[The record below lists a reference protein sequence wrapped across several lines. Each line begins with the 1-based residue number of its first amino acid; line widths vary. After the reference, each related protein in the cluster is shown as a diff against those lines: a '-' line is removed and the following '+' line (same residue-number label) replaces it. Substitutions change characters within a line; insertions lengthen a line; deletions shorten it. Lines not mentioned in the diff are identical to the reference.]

1 MAHRVL
7 VVDDDPVIVRL
18 LEVNLRLDGHE
29 VETASRGE
37 EALERATAT
46 LPDLVI
52 LDVMMPG
59 LDGWETCRRIRELPA
74 FAQTPVIFLSAR
86 AQDDDR
92 SRGAALGFVSYVTKP
107 FDPARLME
115 LVGSLLRGDV
125 GGTAGGSSDW
135 SSGPPSGPASGGRS
149 SGSSSGEAEP

>member
-18 LEVNLRLDGHE
+18 LEVNLRLEGHD

-46 LPDLVI
+46 SPDLLI
-52 LDVMMPG
+52 MDVMMPG
-59 LDGWETCRRIRELPA
+59 LDGWDTLQRLRDRPA
-74 FAQTPVIFLSAR
+74 FATTPVILLSAR
-86 AQDDDR
+86 AQDEDR
-92 SRGAALGFVSYVTKP
+92 SRGLELRSVSYVAKP

-115 LVGSLLRGDV
+115 LVGSLLRGEPHVTD
-125 GGTAGGSSDW
+125 DL
-135 SSGPPSGPASGGRS
+135 SSGGAG
-149 SGSSSGEAEP
+149 A

>member
-1 MAHRVL
+1 MAARVL

-18 LEVNLRLDGHE
+18 LEVNLRLEGYE

-37 EALERATAT
+37 EALERAAATA
-46 LPDLVI
+46 PDLVI

-59 LDGWETCRRIRELPA
+59 LDGWETCRRLRELPA
-74 FAQTPVIFLSAR
+74 FAHTPVVFLSAR

-92 SRGAALGFVSYVTKP
+92 SSGVALGLVSYVTKP

-115 LVGSLLRGDV
+115 LIAELLVEGRAP
-125 GGTAGGSSDW
+125 TAGSEGNEA
-135 SSGPPSGPASGGRS
+135 GP
-149 SGSSSGEAEP
+149 